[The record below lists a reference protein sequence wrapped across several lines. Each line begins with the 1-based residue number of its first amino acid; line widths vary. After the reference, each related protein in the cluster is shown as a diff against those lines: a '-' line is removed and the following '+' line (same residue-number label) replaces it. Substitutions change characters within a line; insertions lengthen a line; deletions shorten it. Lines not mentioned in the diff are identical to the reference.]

1 MNKIQNKLRDLSTR
15 QLKYILLQLHAK
27 KNIKQINNLNKSTI
41 IQLLLEPLMVT
52 YTYKMKRLLSGNGT
66 QSAAKQPKYNPKIIE
81 YLTEKY
87 PSILT
92 TLKNCLQIDDSQ
104 LLFLKKNLNMLDS
117 IDIVRKNQRETI
129 YRSLVKNISDFKIP
143 LITINYN
150 RQSNIDN
157 ILYINTNSIIQTS
170 LNRIYTDCVYNKK
183 KCVAKCIKFNGQEY
197 NKAAIYIEMIIN
209 IFMNIIFN
217 SNSYLPVSV
226 PALLKIG
233 HSYDLPYDIV
243 VIQEFVDGIEIWE
256 SNTLEQD
263 IMKLCT
269 GLDFVY
275 KEYNFIHGDMHYH
288 NVFCGNDGKI
298 YLIDFGY
305 SCFSVEW
312 SPNSIQSLYTDVNF
326 FGYSEQ
332 SRKCINK
339 SFDICTL
346 ILSLNQYDP
355 SNLSK
360 LSNKIRKKYI
370 DALNK
375 QLTENSVMHGIFST
389 YRNPLTIDDAIKK
402 VFDILK
408 YKNINNK
415 LGKKYRLEF
424 NYESQKFEGDNF
436 DYKYLYLM
444 ISIDIGMTPSQ
455 VIKELQLPYA
465 YV

>member
-27 KNIKQINNLNKSTI
+27 KNIKQINNLNKSKI

-52 YTYKMKRLLSGNGT
+52 YTYKMKRSFPDTADFRNVR
-66 QSAAKQPKYNPKIIE
+66 QRYNPKIIE

-92 TLKNCLQIDDSQ
+92 TLKKCLQINDSQ
-104 LLFLKKNLNMLDS
+104 LLSLKKHLNMLDS

-129 YRSLVKNISDFKIP
+129 YGFLVEDISKFQIP
-143 LITINYN
+143 VITIDYKL
-150 RQSNIDN
+150 QSIIDN
-157 ILYINTNSIIQTS
+157 ILYINANSIIQTR
-170 LNRIYTDCVYNKK
+170 LNRIYTDCMYNKK
-183 KCVAKCIKFNGQEY
+183 KCVAKCIKFNRQEYTY

-217 SNSYLPVSV
+217 SNPHVPVSV
-226 PALLKIG
+226 PALLTIG
-233 HSYDLPYDIV
+233 HSKPYDIV
-243 VIQEFVDGIEIWE
+243 VIQEFVDGIEIWR

-275 KEYNFIHGDMHYH
+275 KEYNFIHGDMHCH

-305 SCFSVEW
+305 SCFSVKW
-312 SPNSIQSLYTDVNF
+312 SPNSIQSLYTDLNF
-326 FGYSEQ
+326 FGYFEQ

-346 ILSLNQYDP
+346 ILSLNQHDP
-355 SNLSK
+355 SKLSN

-375 QLTENSVMHGIFST
+375 QLTENSGTYGILST
-389 YRNPLTIDDAIKK
+389 YLNPLTIDDAIKK
-402 VFDILK
+402 VFDILN

-415 LGKKYRLEF
+415 LDKKYRLEF

>member
-52 YTYKMKRLLSGNGT
+52 YTYKMKRFRDTADARNVR
-66 QSAAKQPKYNPKIIE
+66 QRYDNPQIIE
-81 YLTEKY
+81 YLTKKY

-92 TLKNCLQIDDSQ
+92 TLKNCFQIDDSQ
-104 LLFLKKNLNMLDS
+104 LLSLKKHLNMLDS
-117 IDIVRKNQRETI
+117 IDIVRKNQRETM
-129 YRSLVKNISDFKIP
+129 YGFLVEDISKFQIP
-143 LITINYN
+143 PITINYN
-150 RQSNIDN
+150 LQSNIDN
-157 ILYINTNSIIQTS
+157 ILYINAKSIIQTR
-170 LNRIYTDCVYNKK
+170 LNRIYTDCMYNKK
-183 KCVAKCIKFNGQEY
+183 KCVAKCIKFNRQEYTY

-217 SNSYLPVSV
+217 SKPYLPVSV
-226 PALLKIG
+226 PALLTIG
-233 HSYDLPYDIV
+233 HSDPYDIV
-243 VIQEFVDGIEIWE
+243 VIQEFVDGIEIWK
-256 SNTLEQD
+256 SNTLEED
-263 IMKLCT
+263 IIKLCT
-269 GLDFVY
+269 GLDVVY
-275 KEYNFIHGDMHYH
+275 KEYNFIHGDMHCH

-312 SPNSIQSLYTDVNF
+312 SPNSIQSLYTDLNF

-346 ILSLNQYDP
+346 ILSLNQYGP
-355 SNLSK
+355 SKLSK
-360 LSNKIRKKYI
+360 LSNKIRNKYI
-370 DALNK
+370 DALNN
-375 QLTENSVMHGIFST
+375 QLTKNSEIFS
-389 YRNPLTIDDAIKK
+389 YLTIDDAITK
-402 VFDILK
+402 VFDILN
-408 YKNINNK
+408 YNNINDN
-415 LGKKYRLEF
+415 LDKKYRLEF
-424 NYESQKFEGDNF
+424 NRESQKFEGDNF